1 MVGLVLG
8 EAGVRFE
15 FLIIA
20 SASLSPSV
28 DWLLLSEA
36 HSLSRSK
43 GLIPLGFSHS
53 CSGKGRGALG
63 KTPGAHRMPGV
74 CFLVIWPL
82 CFFSSQD
89 VLAKEF

>member
-1 MVGLVLG
+1 M
-8 EAGVRFE
+8 RFE
-15 FLIIA
+15 FLIIG

-43 GLIPLGFSHS
+43 GLMPLEFFHS

-63 KTPGAHRMPGV
+63 KTPEARRMSGV
-74 CFLVIWPL
+74 CFLVIWPF